1 MATAVGALN
10 VVVRAGTAE
19 FQTDMQRMAEIAR
32 AKGNDIKAAMI
43 GAADAGATGFKALA
57 NNIGMVMKP
66 VDALTTAL
74 SSVSGALGMGAAAAA
89 VGTMFTNSVQMA
101 SGMADLSIKT
111 GVSVEQL
118 SRFNMVAKL
127 SGTSMET
134 VADMMKKLSISAVE
148 ASNGNEKLER
158 VWNSI
163 GLDTKELK
171 SLAPDE
177 LMIKFGQAIEGL
189 DPKVLQ
195 EVVKTL
201 GGKGGAEALVF
212 LNELNE
218 RLDTTKV
225 KISTEFAQSAK
236 EFDDNLVILNSR
248 AAALANTLT
257 AQLLPALN
265 ALMGNMVKGGSFL
278 GSLAPSLSIDFQGDL
293 EKQLSQAKNLLI
305 YREQMRA
312 QSDNPGAWEDDV
324 KAAETRVRM
333 IEDRMKFVNSLK
345 PKEVDTA
352 KTDAATSAIRTN
364 NTSSSSG
371 DGFLQGLRARI
382 EKAQDGE
389 YAMLRLQAA
398 EKGVAAGAEP
408 LIEKIITKEGLKAA
422 DQYEKSLNTQT
433 ATLEFQNSLVGKS
446 AQEIEIANVAHNNQL
461 TLQKQIQQIIQ
472 QKGAL
477 SEEAE
482 TRMTKAMEVATERQI
497 ELITQRQQAERT
509 WAGGTSK
516 AMNDYVNNAELYG
529 KQAETVFTN
538 GFRNMEDAMVQ
549 FAMTGRLNF
558 SNFAN
563 GVIADIMRIYARMAL
578 IGLAKSIGGLF
589 GGGMVS
595 GTPYTSDS
603 PSGAGTYNVG
613 GSTMTIG
620 TVQALGGA
628 WQNGVQAFANGG
640 IVSGPTLFPMAN
652 GTGLMG
658 EAGPEAVM
666 PLARDGSGRLGVRS
680 SAGAS
685 SVQVNIVNNG
695 AADGYQ
701 ATASQSKD
709 NNGKDI
715 ITVIIDKVKMA
726 MTQDV
731 RNNGQFSQLLASK
744 YGLRGTM

>member
-1 MATAVGALN
+1 MTTAVGALN

-89 VGTMFTNSVQMA
+89 VGTMFTNSVNMA
-101 SGMADLSIKT
+101 SGMADLSVKT

-118 SRFNMVAKL
+118 SRFNTVAKL
-127 SGTSMET
+127 SGTSMDT
-134 VADMMKKLSISAVE
+134 VAEMMKKLSISAVE
-148 ASNGNEKLER
+148 ASNGNEKLSR
-158 VWNSI
+158 VWNAI
-163 GLDTKELK
+163 GFDTKELK

-177 LMIKFGQAIEGL
+177 LMIRFGQAIQGL

-195 EVVKTL
+195 DVVRQL

-212 LNELNE
+212 LNELNQ
-218 RLDTTKV
+218 RLDETKV

-236 EFDDNLVILNSR
+236 EFDDNMVILNSR

-265 ALMGNMVKGGSFL
+265 ALMGDMVKGGGFL
-278 GSLAPSLSIDFQGDL
+278 SGLAPALSIDFKGDL
-293 EKQLSQAKNLLI
+293 EKQLSQAKNLVI

-324 KAAETRVRM
+324 KQAEARVRM
-333 IEDRMKFVNSLK
+333 IEDRIQFLNGIK
-345 PKEVDTA
+345 PKEIDTS
-352 KTDAATSAIRTN
+352 KTSAAESAIKAN
-364 NTSSSSG
+364 NTSSSAG
-371 DGFLQGLRARI
+371 DGFLLGLRQRI

-398 EKGVAAGAEP
+398 EKGVAAQADP

-422 DQYEKSLNTQT
+422 DQYEKSLGIQT

-446 AQEIEIANVAHNNQL
+446 AQEIEVANLAHTNQMN
-461 TLQKQIQQIIQ
+461 LQKQIQQIIQ

-482 TRMTKAMEVATERQI
+482 GRMTKAMEVATARQI
-497 ELITQRQQAERT
+497 ELIEQRQQAERT
-509 WAGGTSK
+509 FTGGASK
-516 AMNDYVNNAELYG
+516 AMSDYANNAEMIG
-529 KQAETVFTN
+529 KQTETAFNN

-549 FAMTGRLNF
+549 FATTGKLNF
-558 SNFAN
+558 SAFAN
-563 GVIADIMRIYARMAL
+563 SVIADIMRIYARMA
-578 IGLAKSIGGLF
+578 ITGLVGKVGGMFGQSSNAFPNGPETTPLPEAKGDAFF
-589 GGGMVS
+589 GGAV
-595 GTPYTSDS
+595 T
-603 PSGAGTYNVG
+603 
-613 GSTMTIG
+613 
-620 TVQALGGA
+620 
-628 WQNGVQAFANGG
+628 AFANGG
-640 IVSGPTLFPMAN
+640 VVSSPTFFPMAN
-652 GTGLMG
+652 GAGLMG

-666 PLARDGSGRLGVRS
+666 PLTRDSQGRLGVRS
-680 SAGAS
+680 GAGGSA
-685 SVQVNIVNNG
+685 VQVNIVNNAG
-695 AADGYQ
+695 SDGYQ
-701 ATASQSKD
+701 ASATQSTD
-709 NNGKDI
+709 GNGKDI
-715 ITVIIDKVKMA
+715 ITVIIDKVKAA

-731 RNNGQFSQLLASK
+731 RNNGQFSQILANK
-744 YGLRGTM
+744 YSLRGTM

>member
-1 MATAVGALN
+1 MTTAVGALN

-66 VDALTTAL
+66 VDALTSAL
-74 SSVSGALGMGAAAAA
+74 GSVSGALGMGAAAAA

-101 SGMADLSIKT
+101 SGMADLSVKT

-118 SRFNMVAKL
+118 SRFSTVAKL
-127 SGTSMET
+127 SGTSMDT
-134 VADMMKKLSISAVE
+134 VAEMMKKLSISAVE

-195 EVVKTL
+195 DVVKTL

-236 EFDDNLVILNSR
+236 EFEDNLTILNSR
-248 AAALANTLT
+248 ANALANTLT

-265 ALMGNMVKGGSFL
+265 ALMGDMVKGGGFL
-278 GSLAPSLSIDFQGDL
+278 SGLAPALSIDFKGDL

-305 YREQMRA
+305 YREQMRN

-324 KAAETRVRM
+324 KSAEARVRM

-345 PKEVDTA
+345 PKELDSA

-364 NTSSSSG
+364 NTSSSAG
-371 DGFLQGLRARI
+371 DGFLQGLQARI
-382 EKAQDGE
+382 SKAQDGE

-398 EKGVAAGAEP
+398 EKGVGSQAEP

-422 DQYEKSLNTQT
+422 DQYEKSLGIQT
-433 ATLEFQNSLVGKS
+433 ASLEFQNGLLGKS
-446 AQEIEIANVAHNNQL
+446 AREVEVANIAHNNQL
-461 TLQKQIQQIIQ
+461 GLQKQIQQIIQ

-477 SEEAE
+477 SEDAE
-482 TRMTKAMEVATERQI
+482 SRMTTAMEKATERQI
-497 ELITQRQQAERT
+497 ELIQQRQDAERT
-509 WAGGTSK
+509 FTFGASKSLREYADTAGN
-516 AMNDYVNNAELYG
+516 MG

-538 GFRNMEDAMVQ
+538 GFRNMEDAIVQ
-549 FAMTGRLNF
+549 FAMTGKLNF
-558 SNFAN
+558 SSFAN
-563 GVIADIMRIYARMAL
+563 SVLSDIMRIYAKMA
-578 IGLAKSIGGLF
+578 ITGMANYFGGLF
-589 GGGMVS
+589 KSEQVPTTTPLPEAKGDAFIGG
-595 GTPYTSDS
+595 
-603 PSGAGTYNVG
+603 NV
-613 GSTMTIG
+613 T
-620 TVQALGGA
+620 
-628 WQNGVQAFANGG
+628 AFANGG
-640 IVSGPTLFPMAN
+640 VVSSPTFFPMAN
-652 GTGLMG
+652 GAGLMG

-666 PLARDGSGRLGVRS
+666 PLTRDQAGRLGVRS
-680 SAGAS
+680 AGGAS
-685 SVQVNIVNNG
+685 SVQVNIVNNAG
-695 AADGYQ
+695 ADGYQ

-731 RNNGQFSQLLASK
+731 RNNGQFSQLLANK